1 MVQEMMD
8 LGRRMR
14 ELTRTGTERMMGMMT
29 LDWDCLGDVVDRH
42 NGKQYTKLS
51 LMLHNSY
58 DKIELD
64 FTV

>member
-8 LGRRMR
+8 LGRRMG
-14 ELTRTGTERMMGMMT
+14 EVTGMKTMMRMMT

-42 NGKQYTKLS
+42 NDRQCTKLS
-51 LMLHNSY
+51 LILHSSY

>member
-1 MVQEMMD
+1 MVREMMD
-8 LGRRMR
+8 LGRRMG
-14 ELTRTGTERMMGMMT
+14 EVTRTGTETMMRMMT

-42 NGKQYTKLS
+42 NDRQCTKLS
-51 LMLHNSY
+51 LILHSSD